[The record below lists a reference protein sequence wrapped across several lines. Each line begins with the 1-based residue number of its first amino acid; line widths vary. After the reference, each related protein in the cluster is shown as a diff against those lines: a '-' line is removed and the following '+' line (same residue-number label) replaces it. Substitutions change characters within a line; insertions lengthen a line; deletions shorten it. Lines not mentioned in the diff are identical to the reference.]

1 MTKYKVGMINL
12 GCDKNRI
19 DTEIILGSVKKEY
32 EITNNPKEAHIIIV
46 NTCGFIEK
54 SKQESIDTI
63 LEMAEY
69 KKSHKCE
76 LLVATGCLTQRYGE
90 ELLELMPEIDV
101 LLGVN
106 NYFEIDKLIKEFI
119 EKKETI
125 VKCDYSNENI
135 NEGER
140 VITTD
145 KHTAYIRIAEGCDN
159 FCTYCIIP
167 KIRGKY
173 RSRKLE
179 NIINEAKELA
189 NNGVKE
195 LILVAQ
201 DTTRYGVDI
210 YGEKKLVELIR
221 ELSKIEEFEWIRV
234 LYCYPEEITDDLINE
249 IATND
254 KVCKYLDLP
263 IQHISSEVL
272 KRMGRRTDKE
282 SIIKM
287 IDKLRG
293 RIPNMVIRTSL
304 IVGFPGETEDNF
316 NELLQFVKEYKI
328 NYLGVFTYSQEE
340 DTPAAIMKD
349 QILEEVKVER
359 QEAIMLAQRDV
370 CKENN
375 IKALEKVFD
384 VIIEKENK
392 DYYIGRTK
400 EMCPDIDGLVYV
412 KKNKVL
418 SIGDIIKFKAEE
430 ALEYDLIGVVFNEFG
445 K

>member
-19 DTEIILGSVKKEY
+19 DTEIILGSVKKQY
-32 EITNNPKEAHIIIV
+32 EITNDPKEANIIIV

-106 NYFEIDKLIKEFI
+106 NYFEIDKLIMEFI
-119 EKKETI
+119 EKKERI

-140 VITTD
+140 IITTD

-173 RSRKLE
+173 RSRKME
-179 NIINEAKELA
+179 NIIEEANELVK
-189 NNGVKE
+189 NGVKE

-201 DTTRYGVDI
+201 DTTRYGEDI
-210 YGEKKLVELIR
+210 YEEKKLVELIR
-221 ELSKIEEFEWIRV
+221 ELSKIEKLQWIRV
-234 LYCYPEEITDDLINE
+234 LYCYPEQISDELINE
-249 IATND
+249 MKIND
-254 KVCKYLDLP
+254 KVCKYLDMP
-263 IQHISSEVL
+263 IQHISNDIL
-272 KRMGRRTDKE
+272 KRMGRRTDKA
-282 SIIKM
+282 SIIEVM
-287 IDKLRG
+287 NKLKDN
-293 RIPNMVIRTSL
+293 IPNMVIRTSL
-304 IVGFPGETEDNF
+304 IVGFPGETEENF
-316 NELLQFVKEYKI
+316 NELLDFVKEYKI

-340 DTPAAIMKD
+340 NTPAAIMKD
-349 QILEEVKVER
+349 QIDEDIKIAR

-370 CKENN
+370 CREFNEKYVG
-375 IKALEKVFD
+375 KVFD

-392 DYYIGRTK
+392 DFYIGRTK

-412 KKNKVL
+412 KKNMVL
-418 SIGDIIKFKAEE
+418 SNGEIVKFKAEE
-430 ALEYDLIGVVFNEFG
+430 ALEYDLIGVVFDEFS
-445 K
+445 

>member
-19 DTEIILGSVKKEY
+19 DTEIILGSVKKQY
-32 EITNNPKEAHIIIV
+32 EITNDPKEANIIIV

-63 LEMAEY
+63 LEMAKY

-106 NYFEIDKLIKEFI
+106 NYFEIDKLIMEFI
-119 EKKETI
+119 EKKERI

-173 RSRKLE
+173 RSRKME
-179 NIINEAKELA
+179 NIIEEANELVK
-189 NNGVKE
+189 NGVKE

-201 DTTRYGVDI
+201 DTTRYGEDI
-210 YGEKKLVELIR
+210 YEEKKLVELIR
-221 ELSKIEEFEWIRV
+221 
-234 LYCYPEEITDDLINE
+234 N
-249 IATND
+249 
-254 KVCKYLDLP
+254 
-263 IQHISSEVL
+263 
-272 KRMGRRTDKE
+272 
-282 SIIKM
+282 
-287 IDKLRG
+287 
-293 RIPNMVIRTSL
+293 
-304 IVGFPGETEDNF
+304 
-316 NELLQFVKEYKI
+316 
-328 NYLGVFTYSQEE
+328 
-340 DTPAAIMKD
+340 
-349 QILEEVKVER
+349 
-359 QEAIMLAQRDV
+359 
-370 CKENN
+370 
-375 IKALEKVFD
+375 
-384 VIIEKENK
+384 
-392 DYYIGRTK
+392 
-400 EMCPDIDGLVYV
+400 
-412 KKNKVL
+412 
-418 SIGDIIKFKAEE
+418 
-430 ALEYDLIGVVFNEFG
+430 
-445 K
+445 

>member
-19 DTEIILGSVKKEY
+19 DTEIILGAVTKQY
-32 EITNNPKEAHIIIV
+32 EITNNPKEANVIIV

-90 ELLELMPEIDV
+90 ELLEIMPEIDV

-106 NYFEIDKLIKEFI
+106 NYFEIDKLIMEFI
-119 EKKETI
+119 EKKEKI
-125 VKCDYSNENI
+125 VKCEYSNENI

-140 VITTD
+140 ILTTD

-173 RSRKLE
+173 RSRKIE
-179 NIINEAKELA
+179 NIIKEANDLA
-189 NNGVKE
+189 KSGVKE
-195 LILVAQ
+195 IILVAQ
-201 DTTRYGVDI
+201 DTTRYGTDI
-210 YGEKKLVELIR
+210 YGEKKLVDLIR
-221 ELSKIEEFEWIRV
+221 ELSKIEELQWIRV
-234 LYCYPEEITDDLINE
+234 LYCYPEEITDELINE
-249 IATND
+249 IKIND
-254 KVCKYLDLP
+254 KVCKYLDMP
-263 IQHISSEVL
+263 IQHISNDIL
-272 KRMGRRTDKE
+272 KKMGRRTDKE
-282 SIIKM
+282 SIIEIM
-287 IDKLRG
+287 NKLRDS
-293 RIPNMVIRTSL
+293 IPNMVIRTSL
-304 IVGFPGETEDNF
+304 IVGFPGETEENF
-316 NELLQFVKEYKI
+316 NELLDFVKEYKV

-340 DTPAAIMKD
+340 NTPAAIMNN
-349 QILEEVKVER
+349 QIEEDIKIKR
-359 QEAIMLAQRDV
+359 QEFIMLAQRDV
-370 CKENN
+370 CREFN
-375 IKALEKVFD
+375 EKYVGKIFD
-384 VIIEKENK
+384 VIIESKNK

-412 KKNKVL
+412 KKNMVL
-418 SIGDIIKFKAEE
+418 SIGEIIKFKAEE
-430 ALEYDLIGVVFNEFG
+430 ALQYDLIGVVFNEFS
-445 K
+445 

>member
-19 DTEIILGSVKKEY
+19 DTEIILGSVKKQY
-32 EITNNPKEAHIIIV
+32 EITNNPKEANVIIV

-106 NYFEIDKLIKEFI
+106 NYFEIDKLIMQFI
-119 EKKETI
+119 EKKERI
-125 VKCDYSNENI
+125 VKCDYSNDNI

-173 RSRKLE
+173 RSRKME
-179 NIINEAKELA
+179 NIIEEANELVK
-189 NNGVKE
+189 NGVKE

-201 DTTRYGVDI
+201 DTTRYGEDI
-210 YGEKKLVELIR
+210 YEEKKLVELIR
-221 ELSKIEEFEWIRV
+221 ELSKIENLQWIRV
-234 LYCYPEEITDDLINE
+234 LYCYPEQISDELINE
-249 IATND
+249 MKIND
-254 KVCKYLDLP
+254 KVCKYLDMP
-263 IQHISSEVL
+263 IQHISNDIL

-282 SIIKM
+282 SIIEVM
-287 IDKLRG
+287 NKLKDN
-293 RIPNMVIRTSL
+293 IPNMVIRTSL
-304 IVGFPGETEDNF
+304 IVGFPGETEENF
-316 NELLQFVKEYKI
+316 NELLDFVKEYKI

-340 DTPAAIMKD
+340 NTPAAIMKD
-349 QILEEVKVER
+349 QIDEDVKIAR
-359 QEAIMLAQRDV
+359 QEAIMLAQREV
-370 CKENN
+370 CREFNEKYVG
-375 IKALEKVFD
+375 KVFD
-384 VIIEKENK
+384 VIIEKESK
-392 DYYIGRTK
+392 DFYIGRTK

-412 KKNKVL
+412 KKNMVL
-418 SIGDIIKFKAEE
+418 SNGEIVKFKAEE
-430 ALEYDLIGVVFNEFG
+430 ALEYDLIGVVFNEFS
-445 K
+445 

>member
-19 DTEIILGSVKKEY
+19 DTEIILGSVKKQY
-32 EITNNPKEAHIIIV
+32 EITNDPKEANIIIV

-106 NYFEIDKLIKEFI
+106 NYFEIDKLIMEFI
-119 EKKETI
+119 EKKERI
-125 VKCDYSNENI
+125 VKCDYSDVNI
-135 NEGER
+135 NEGGR

-173 RSRKLE
+173 RSRSME
-179 NIINEAKELA
+179 NIIEEANELVK
-189 NNGVKE
+189 NGVKE

-201 DTTRYGVDI
+201 DTTMYGTDI
-210 YGEKKLVELIR
+210 YGEKKLVDLIR
-221 ELSKIEEFEWIRV
+221 ELSKIEDLKWIRV
-234 LYCYPEEITDDLINE
+234 LYCYPEQINDELIKE
-249 IATND
+249 MKIND
-254 KVCKYLDLP
+254 KVCKYLDMP
-263 IQHISSEVL
+263 IQHISNDIL
-272 KRMGRRTDKE
+272 KRMGRRTDKD
-282 SIIKM
+282 SIIEVM
-287 IDKLRG
+287 NKLRAN
-293 RIPNMVIRTSL
+293 IPNMVIRTSL
-304 IVGFPGETEDNF
+304 IVGFPGETEENF
-316 NELLQFVKEYKI
+316 NELLDFVKEYKI

-340 DTPAAIMKD
+340 NTPAAIMKD
-349 QILEEVKVER
+349 QVEEDIKIAR

-370 CKENN
+370 CKEFNE
-375 IKALEKVFD
+375 KYVGKVFD
-384 VIIEKENK
+384 VIIENENK
-392 DYYIGRTK
+392 DFYIGRTK

-412 KKNKVL
+412 KKNMVL
-418 SIGDIIKFKAEE
+418 SNGEIVKFKAEE
-430 ALEYDLIGVVFNEFG
+430 ALEYDLIGVVFDEFS
-445 K
+445 

>member
-19 DTEIILGSVKKEY
+19 DTEIILGSVKKQY
-32 EITNNPKEAHIIIV
+32 EITNDPKEANIIIV

-106 NYFEIDKLIKEFI
+106 NYFEIDKLIMEFI
-119 EKKETI
+119 EKKERI
-125 VKCDYSNENI
+125 VKCDYSDVNI
-135 NEGER
+135 NEGGR

-173 RSRKLE
+173 RSRSME
-179 NIINEAKELA
+179 NIIEEANELVKS
-189 NNGVKE
+189 GVKE

-201 DTTRYGVDI
+201 DTTMYGTDI
-210 YGEKKLVELIR
+210 YGEKKLVALIR
-221 ELSKIEEFEWIRV
+221 ELSKIEDLKWIRV
-234 LYCYPEEITDDLINE
+234 LYCYPEQINDELIKE
-249 IATND
+249 MKIND
-254 KVCKYLDLP
+254 KVCKYLDMP
-263 IQHISSEVL
+263 IQHISNDIL
-272 KRMGRRTDKE
+272 KRMGRRTDKN
-282 SIIKM
+282 SIIEVM
-287 IDKLRG
+287 NKLRAN
-293 RIPNMVIRTSL
+293 IPNMVIRTSL
-304 IVGFPGETEDNF
+304 IVGFPGETEENF
-316 NELLQFVKEYKI
+316 NELLDFVKEYKI

-340 DTPAAIMKD
+340 NTPAAIMKD
-349 QILEEVKVER
+349 QVEEDIKIAR

-370 CKENN
+370 CKEFNE
-375 IKALEKVFD
+375 KYVGKVFD
-384 VIIEKENK
+384 VIVENENK
-392 DYYIGRTK
+392 DFYIGRTK
-400 EMCPDIDGLVYV
+400 EMCPDIDGLVYI
-412 KKNKVL
+412 KKNMVL
-418 SIGDIIKFKAEE
+418 SNGEIVKFKAEE
-430 ALEYDLIGVVFNEFG
+430 ALEYDLIGVVFDEFS
-445 K
+445 